1 MRHALVLL
9 NGPTPGAGLTLAES
23 LAECT
28 IGRDAALMLPVDDNL
43 CSRLH
48 ALIRWDS
55 RNWHLKDCGSR
66 NGTYLNSRR
75 IDEAILRPGDV
86 IRVGETLIVFA
97 REREPNDSSW
107 HPVRIASSTFVR
119 RIADPERQP
128 FLAEKLAELQKG
140 PARSAAVLCRL
151 AQELHGQNTRDSLAR
166 TLSEA
171 LKSGVAADRV
181 IIWLTEPDGRLA
193 AVGSSASDFPMYA
206 SLAIENN
213 EAMLVQNTGLGHLP
227 DEADAGQST
236 IEAQALDTVISVPIP
251 GHRQRRG
258 AIECVRSSKSG
269 GFTEEDLE
277 LVIATSHQT
286 GLALENLEH
295 RERLEEANEQLR
307 ARVRHHNHLI
317 GNSPQVRELLE
328 TLARVGPVDTTI
340 LIQGE
345 SGTGKELVAR
355 MIHETSKRQ
364 PGPYIA
370 VNCAAFSESL
380 LESEL
385 FGHEKGSFTGA
396 DQRRIGQFERAN
408 QGTLFLDE
416 VGELSAGCQARLLR
430 VLERHPFERVGG
442 TVPIHVDVRVVAATH
457 ADLPALIQKGR
468 FREDLYFR
476 LRVIKLVIPPL
487 RERGEDVLLLANHFL
502 DYYRKE
508 IGRSFLRFNEE
519 ARELLLKHDWPGN
532 VRELKNAIE
541 RAVVLSRSEEVQ
553 AKDLGLDLKETS
565 ASGLGRLMTLAE
577 AELRHIVG
585 VLDQLGGNKT
595 QACRVL
601 GIGRGTLYKK
611 LEEAQSAHLD
621 HPSSDSFGSLS

>member
-1 MRHALVLL
+1 
-9 NGPTPGAGLTLAES
+9 
-23 LAECT
+23 
-28 IGRDAALMLPVDDNL
+28 LPVDDNL

-97 REREPNDSSW
+97 REREPNDRSW

-128 FLAEKLAELQKG
+128 FFAEKLAELQKG

-151 AQELHGQNTRDSLAR
+151 AQELHGQNTRDGLVQ

-171 LKSGVAADRV
+171 LKSGAQADRV
-181 IIWLTEPDGRLA
+181 TIWLTEPDGRLS
-193 AVGSSASDFPMYA
+193 AVGSSGSDFPMYA

-213 EAMLVQNTGLGHLP
+213 EAMLVQNTGLAHLP
-227 DEADAGQST
+227 LEADGGEAT
-236 IEAQALDTVISVPIP
+236 VEAQTLDTVISVPIP

-258 AIECVRSSKSG
+258 AIECVRSSQGG

-277 LVIATSHQT
+277 LVIASSHQA

-307 ARVRHHNHLI
+307 ARVRNHNHLI
-317 GNSPQVRELLE
+317 GNSPQVRELIE
-328 TLARVGPVDTTI
+328 TLARVGPVDSTI

-345 SGTGKELVAR
+345 SGTGKELIAR

-364 PGPYIA
+364 AGPYIA

-385 FGHEKGSFTGA
+385 FGHEKGAFTGA

-476 LRVIKLVIPPL
+476 LRVIKLIIPPL

-502 DYYRKE
+502 DHYRKE
-508 IGRSFLRFNEE
+508 IGRSFLRFSEE
-519 ARELLLKHDWPGN
+519 ARELLLRHDWPGN

-553 AKDLGLDLKETS
+553 AKDLGLDPREGS
-565 ASGLGRLMTLAE
+565 APALGRLMTLAE
-577 AELRHIVG
+577 AELRHIVS
-585 VLDQLGGNKT
+585 VLDQLAGNKT

-611 LEEAQSAHLD
+611 LEEAQAANLY
-621 HPSSDSFGSLS
+621 HPSPDSFE